1 MEQMTSLP
9 CLRPSRASRLL
20 HCGSAI
26 DHPYIERS
34 TGGRVMTI
42 RPTPVRPALSRILDC
57 LWSGAPFCVTSGPD
71 VDYDDDPDFIHSQSS
86 GSTGAPKRIRR
97 HASSWTASFD
107 RNKDL
112 FGIGPSDRSVILGSL
127 DSSLSLYALCEGL
140 HQGITVDVVSGEKPA
155 VQKTAL
161 QDATILYATP
171 TQARIALNQPFPN
184 LRNIAIGGG
193 HLDNQTRATIKQNAP
208 NARVFEFYGAAE
220 TSFVTLSDDNTPAG
234 SVGSPYPS
242 VHIEIRNADE
252 NGIGQVWIKSP
263 YLFDGYTSPELGQ
276 TRTDGP
282 WITVGEIGALRD
294 GYLHLMG
301 RSDRMFTVADRN
313 YFPEPIEA
321 KLATIPGVAHVVIL
335 PRANDLRGAVPI
347 ILYKGD
353 ITPNQ
358 IQDAAREMLN
368 ADAPKKAYRL
378 STFPLTL
385 SGKPD
390 IAALRGMVD
399 RL

>member
-9 CLRPSRASRLL
+9 CLRPSRTSRLL

-26 DHPYIERS
+26 DHPYVERS
-34 TGGRVMTI
+34 TGGRVTTI
-42 RPTPVRPALSRILDC
+42 RPTPVRPSLLRILEC
-57 LWSGAPFCVTSGPD
+57 LWSGAPFCVTNGAD
-71 VDYDDDPDFIHSQSS
+71 VDYDDDPDVIHSQSS

-97 HASSWTASFD
+97 HASSWTASFEQ
-107 RNKDL
+107 NKDL
-112 FGIGPSDRSVILGSL
+112 FGITSSDRSVILGSL

-171 TQARIALNQPFPN
+171 TQARVALNQPFQN
-184 LRNIAIGGG
+184 LRVIAIGGG
-193 HLDNQTRATIKQNAP
+193 HLDDKTRAAIKQNAP
-208 NARVFEFYGAAE
+208 NARVVEFYGAAE
-220 TSFVTLSDDNTPAG
+220 TSFVTMSDDNTPAG
-234 SVGSPYPS
+234 SVGSPYPF
-242 VHIEIRNADE
+242 VQIEIRNADK
-252 NGIGQVWIKSP
+252 NGIGEVWVKSP
-263 YLFDGYTSPELGQ
+263 YLFDGYASPELGQ
-276 TRTDGP
+276 TRTDGS
-282 WITVGEIGALRD
+282 WVTVGEIGALRD
-294 GYLHLMG
+294 GYLYLMG

-313 YFPEPIEA
+313 YFPEPSEA
-321 KLATIPGVAHVVIL
+321 KLATILGVDHIAIL
-335 PRANDLRGAVPI
+335 PRSNDIRGAVPI
-347 ILYKGD
+347 ILYQGD
-353 ITPNQ
+353 IAPDQ
-358 IQDAAREMLN
+358 MQDAARQLLN
-368 ADAPKKAYRL
+368 ADAPKKAFRL